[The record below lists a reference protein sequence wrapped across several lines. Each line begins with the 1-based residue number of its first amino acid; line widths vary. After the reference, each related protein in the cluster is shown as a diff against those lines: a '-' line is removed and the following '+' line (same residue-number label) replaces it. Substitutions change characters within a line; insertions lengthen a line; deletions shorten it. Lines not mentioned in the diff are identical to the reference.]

1 MIARFIMISIASA
14 AVLVAQ
20 KSESPSVCWTAR
32 PLATCKGWVVTEIGL
47 ERAVAS
53 TIVPPRRASYPSSLP
68 DFATRVVLTVGGMKN
83 RDSVLATGLTISV
96 GSNDPDQYYR
106 AEFRHRRWLPEEL
119 SVEYSVGLTVMNIH
133 EAGRRRS
140 PHASGVTGGVSL
152 GIGPVGLDARA
163 DLLAGTSRPIAGL
176 SAGVKAA
183 GKAMPFATLALGAF
197 VAFYALASS

>member
-1 MIARFIMISIASA
+1 MIARSIIISIASA
-14 AVLVAQ
+14 TVLVAQ
-20 KSESPSVCWTAR
+20 KSESSSVCWTAR
-32 PLATCKGWVVTEIGL
+32 PLANCKGWVVTKIGL

-53 TIVPPRRASYPSSLP
+53 TTVPPRSASDPSSLP

-83 RDSVLATGLTISV
+83 RDSVLATGFTISV

-119 SVEYSVGLTVMNIH
+119 NVEYSVGLTVMNIH
-133 EAGRRRS
+133 EVGHRRS

-152 GIGPVGLDARA
+152 GIGPIGLDARA

-176 SAGVKAA
+176 SAGVKAT
-183 GKAMPFATLALGAF
+183 GKAMPFATLGLG
-197 VAFYALASS
+197 VMAFYALASS